1 QRIHFAMKYGAAA
14 LHALVVSASDNA
26 ALMHQDRAYGNSTL
40 FQPKAR
46 LVDCRLHEVI
56 HAVSFF
62 VSPIYTAGLH
72 HPINFASAYCN
83 FHMSSTRT
91 RHLSETQNHRL
102 SQGAWLRVSVVLAIL
117 ATVAGCATVPPEN
130 PENICEIFREK
141 SGWHKAAERTQK
153 KWGVPPQVTLSVV
166 YQESSFRHDAQP
178 PRRYILWVIPWGRV
192 SSAYGYAQAKDE
204 TWD

>member
-1 QRIHFAMKYGAAA
+1 
-14 LHALVVSASDNA
+14 
-26 ALMHQDRAYGNSTL
+26 
-40 FQPKAR
+40 
-46 LVDCRLHEVI
+46 
-56 HAVSFF
+56 
-62 VSPIYTAGLH
+62 
-72 HPINFASAYCN
+72 
-83 FHMSSTRT
+83 
-91 RHLSETQNHRL
+91 HRL

-153 KWGVPPQVTLSVV
+153 KWGVPPQVTLAVI

-178 PRRYILWVIPWGRV
+178 PRRYILWIIPWGRV

-204 TWD
+204 TWDDYKREAGRSEERRVGKECRAEGRPEVE